1 MQTAFRFSEDGVM
14 KLIIIYGPP
23 AAGKL
28 TVGSEIAR
36 LTGFKLFHNHTTID
50 CAKSVFD
57 FGTPAFWRVVGDL
70 RIGMIA
76 EAARNN
82 IDLIHTFCYELGAD
96 DEHFEKLIAAAE
108 DNGGE
113 AHLVLLRCDDEERR
127 KRISNESRVK
137 IGKLTDPA
145 SLDRDNK
152 PELST
157 PLPGRGTL
165 IIDSTRKTPDE
176 SAAAI
181 IEHFG
186 LQQRVITE

>member
-1 MQTAFRFSEDGVM
+1 M

-28 TVGSEIAR
+28 TVGCEIAR

-57 FGTPAFWRVVGDL
+57 FGTPVFWRVVGDL
-70 RIGMIA
+70 RVGMIA

-96 DEHFEKLIAAAE
+96 DEHFGKLIAAAE
-108 DNGGE
+108 DHGGE
-113 AHLVLLRCDDEERR
+113 SHLVLLRCDDSERR
-127 KRISNESRVK
+127 KRIANESRVK
-137 IGKLTDPA
+137 IGKLTNPT
-145 SLDRDNK
+145 SLDRANK

-157 PLPGRGTL
+157 ALPGRETL
-165 IIDSTRKTPDE
+165 IINTTELPAGA
-176 SAAAI
+176 SAAEVI
-181 IEHFG
+181 RHFQ
-186 LQQRVITE
+186 LQT